1 VTFEVIPAIDL
12 RGGRCVR
19 LYQGDYDRET
29 VYSADPAEMARHWQ
43 SLGAGRLHVVDL
55 DGARSGEQA
64 NAAAAR
70 AILGAVSI
78 PVQLGG
84 GVRDLETVARWLDAG
99 VDRVFLG
106 TAAATDAALLR
117 EACARFPGRVAA
129 GADARGGRIAVRGW
143 EEDTGESVADFARRA
158 LAAGVCA
165 LSYTNISLDGTF
177 EGPDVAGVRRLIEE
191 VGPTAAQII
200 LAGGVGLLE
209 HVRAAAAVPGL
220 GGVIVGRALYE
231 GRVDLKE
238 AIAAASGAA
247 G

>member
-200 LAGGVGLLE
+200 LAGGVGSLE

>member
-64 NAAAAR
+64 NVAAAR